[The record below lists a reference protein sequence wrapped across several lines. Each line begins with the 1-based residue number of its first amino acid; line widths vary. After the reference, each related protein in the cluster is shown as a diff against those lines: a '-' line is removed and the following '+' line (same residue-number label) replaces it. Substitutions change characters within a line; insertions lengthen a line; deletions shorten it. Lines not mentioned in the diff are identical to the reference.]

1 MKAPRCPGCGRF
13 MQLVS
18 DLGDTREY
26 ECCVGSRSRPAKE
39 ERFVPEADAAL
50 ARRGGEQG

>member
-1 MKAPRCPGCGRF
+1 
-13 MQLVS
+13 MQLV
-18 DLGDTREY
+18 DHYGETREY

-50 ARRGGEQG
+50 ARRGGEER